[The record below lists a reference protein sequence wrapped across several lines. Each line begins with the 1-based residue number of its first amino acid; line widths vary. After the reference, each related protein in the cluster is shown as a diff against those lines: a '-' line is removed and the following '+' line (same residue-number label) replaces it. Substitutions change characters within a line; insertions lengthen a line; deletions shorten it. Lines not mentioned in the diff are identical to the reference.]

1 LCDNCPFVYN
11 PDQNPAACA
20 PTPTPAPVPSAS
32 PSPSPSPSPSVAPT
46 PTPTPTPVPSMTPLP
61 TPPPVVTPPPP
72 SSVSAPAGSG
82 SVSVPGGGT
91 VNVPPSA
98 ASSETTVIALPLS
111 QELAL
116 SAVNAHIVQSPA
128 VTIELVD
135 VAGNTVQPTSSIEI
149 CLPGTQTSGRCLGF
163 LDESKHPPVWTCQDS
178 CLKKR
183 GSLVCGST
191 PHLTSFAVLLGGVN
205 SCGGRGQVLGEPWK
219 DGVLVGS
226 VAGFVVLIAL
236 LVAVIGGCTEAGR
249 RLVYGSEGWR
259 VRKARSLVIERDEEA
274 GTGLE

>member
-1 LCDNCPFVYN
+1 
-11 PDQNPAACA
+11 
-20 PTPTPAPVPSAS
+20 
-32 PSPSPSPSPSVAPT
+32 
-46 PTPTPTPVPSMTPLP
+46 M
-61 TPPPVVTPPPP
+61 
-72 SSVSAPAGSG
+72 
-82 SVSVPGGGT
+82 
-91 VNVPPSA
+91 
-98 ASSETTVIALPLS
+98 
-111 QELAL
+111 
-116 SAVNAHIVQSPA
+116 NAHIVQSPA

-135 VAGNTVQPTSSIEI
+135 AAGNTVQPTSSIEI

-163 LDESKHPPVWTCQDS
+163 LDESKHPPVWTCQDP

-249 RLVYGSEGWR
+249 RLVYGPEGWR
-259 VRKARSLVIERDEEA
+259 IMSARRQLNQRSPNSSFELDELQA
-274 GTGLE
+274 V